1 MPQDQMPPLFAPRAQ
16 KWNIISLL
24 FSLFYFLPVIMS
36 AHALQFVDWI
46 KIFTGYGIFLAC
58 YLWGLKVDSTRAL
71 LPIAV
76 LVLCCMV
83 ISSFTPGS
91 NALFGFAMF
100 LTAYYFPLKKA
111 LAILAVTILLEC
123 VAFLFFRQYDL
134 MFLGIAIFLSTAL
147 FVNAAFLRQD
157 LQHRFAEARDQ
168 EQIEQ
173 LATIAERERIGRDL
187 HDLLGHTLSSIA
199 LKAELA
205 EKLMKA
211 NKDEAAIK
219 EISEVAQLSRDA
231 LTEVRES
238 VSGLKK
244 TGLKAEFSLM
254 CDRLKSAGFDADCH
268 HDIASTLTLSPDIE
282 STFIL
287 ILKEASTNILRHSQG
302 NKARLSIKLQGDHLC
317 LNIWDNGQAQALNAG
332 NGIAGMH
339 ERCKQINAEL
349 KIETGAEG
357 TRLCVC
363 KKVMSVGVHHD

>member
-1 MPQDQMPPLFAPRAQ
+1 MPQDHMPPLFAPRAQ

-36 AHALQFVDWI
+36 ARTLQLLDWVQI
-46 KIFTGYGIFLAC
+46 LTGYGVFLAC
-58 YLWGLKVDSTRAL
+58 YYWGLIVDSKKAIYPVGAL
-71 LPIAV
+71 I
-76 LVLCCMV
+76 LCCMV

-111 LAILAVTILLEC
+111 ITILVITLLLEC
-123 VAFLFFRQYDL
+123 LAFLLFRQYDL
-134 MFLGIAIFLSTAL
+134 MFLGIALFLSVAL
-147 FVNAAFLRQD
+147 FVNAVFLRQD
-157 LQHRFAEARDQ
+157 LQHRLTETRDQ

-205 EKLMKA
+205 EKLISAGKS
-211 NKDEAAIK
+211 DDAIR
-219 EISEVAQLSRDA
+219 EISEVAQLSRNA

-244 TGLKAEFSLM
+244 TGLKAEFSIM
-254 CDRLKSAGFDADCH
+254 CDRLSSANFDADC
-268 HDIASTLTLSPDIE
+268 DYDLPDTFTLSPDTE

-287 ILKEASTNILRHSQG
+287 LLKEASTNILRHSQG
-302 NKARLSIKLQGDHLC
+302 NKARLAVSYQEPKLC
-317 LNIWDNGQAQALNAG
+317 LSIWDNGHSQPLTAG
-332 NGIAGMH
+332 NGIAGMR
-339 ERCKQINAEL
+339 ERCTQINADFEL
-349 KIETGAEG
+349 KTGADG
-357 TRLCVC
+357 TLLSVSKDLNNDNRGRL
-363 KKVMSVGVHHD
+363 